1 MTNLF
6 MLYSG
11 AVALGALHAFE
22 PGHGK
27 TLIAAYMIGTRGR
40 AWDGLLLGAIVTI
53 THTFSVILLGIIAK
67 ILSKTYSDEI
77 LHDWLGL
84 FSATIILAVGVWML
98 RQRLSGKS
106 THQHVHLFGKGHSHE
121 HHHPH
126 THKHS
131 HASNDSNDST
141 ASNDSN
147 DTQQDDLNSH
157 DHSHDNHE
165 HALEKQEHVH
175 EHALEKQEH
184 VHEHHHP
191 HEHDHVHDGSYH
203 EHPHNSHEGME
214 KEHKEHKPHTSH
226 APHKPHAHNEQ
237 EGAEKNTWELFM
249 LGVSGGI
256 IPCPAAIATLLA
268 AIAAGKIAQGLSVT
282 LFFSLGLGLVM
293 MSIGVALSQAG
304 RLTDKISE
312 NLNFARSM
320 GIVSALLVMVLGS
333 YTMFHSV
340 KNIWF

>member
-84 FSATIILAVGVWML
+84 ISATIIMAVGVWML

-131 HASNDSNDST
+131 H
-141 ASNDSN
+141 
-147 DTQQDDLNSH
+147 DTEQDDHHDSH
-157 DHSHDNHE
+157 DHNHDDHNHN
-165 HALEKQEHVH
+165 HALDG
-175 EHALEKQEH
+175 QEH

-203 EHPHNSHEGME
+203 EHPHHSHEGME

-282 LFFSLGLGLVM
+282 LFFSLGLGMVM

-320 GIVSALLVMVLGS
+320 GIVSALLIMVLGS

>member
-84 FSATIILAVGVWML
+84 ISATIIMAVGVWML

-131 HASNDSNDST
+131 H
-141 ASNDSN
+141 
-147 DTQQDDLNSH
+147 DTEQDDHHASH
-157 DHSHDNHE
+157 DHNHDDHNHN
-165 HALEKQEHVH
+165 HALDG
-175 EHALEKQEH
+175 QEH

-203 EHPHNSHEGME
+203 EHPHHSHERVE
-214 KEHKEHKPHTSH
+214 KKPIEAEHKHHTH
-226 APHKPHAHNEQ
+226 NAHNTQ
-237 EGAEKNTWELFM
+237 HDHGSPEKNTWELFM

-282 LFFSLGLGLVM
+282 LFFSLGLGMVM

-320 GIVSALLVMVLGS
+320 GIVSALLIMVLGS

>member
-1 MTNLF
+1 MTNIF

-11 AVALGALHAFE
+11 AIALGALHAFE

-40 AWDGLLLGAIVTI
+40 AWDGLLLGAVVTI

-67 ILSKTYSDEI
+67 ILSKTYSDAI

-84 FSATIILAVGVWML
+84 VSAVIILAVGIWML
-98 RQRLSGKS
+98 RQRLSGRS

-131 HASNDSNDST
+131 H
-141 ASNDSN
+141 
-147 DTQQDDLNSH
+147 DTEQGDHH
-157 DHSHDNHE
+157 DHSHDHNHD
-165 HALEKQEHVH
+165 HALDG
-175 EHALEKQEH
+175 QEH

-191 HEHDHVHDGSYH
+191 HEHDHVHDGYH
-203 EHPHNSHEGME
+203 EHSHHNHDSHEHTEE
-214 KEHKEHKPHTSH
+214 KHTH
-226 APHKPHAHNEQ
+226 HDHG
-237 EGAEKNTWELFM
+237 GAEKNTWELFM
-249 LGVSGGI
+249 LGISGGI

-312 NLNFARSM
+312 NLHFARSM
-320 GIVSALLVMVLGS
+320 GIVSALLIMVLGS